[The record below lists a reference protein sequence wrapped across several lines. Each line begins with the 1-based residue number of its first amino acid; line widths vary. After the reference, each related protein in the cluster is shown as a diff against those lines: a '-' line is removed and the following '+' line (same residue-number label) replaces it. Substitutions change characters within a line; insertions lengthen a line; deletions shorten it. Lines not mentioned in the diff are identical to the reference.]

1 VCFQKKMPGILDL
14 DVMLERLKVETN
26 MQRKKVIERSI
37 MILLRERYSELQRQ
51 SERLTQEYEKL
62 CEKQALL
69 TELMKNNLVD
79 ENNIQNT

>member
-1 VCFQKKMPGILDL
+1 MPGILDL

-69 TELMKNNLVD
+69 TELMKNNLED

>member
-1 VCFQKKMPGILDL
+1 MPGILDL

-51 SERLTQEYEKL
+51 SERLSQEYEKL

-69 TELMKNNLVD
+69 TELMKNNLED

>member
-1 VCFQKKMPGILDL
+1 MPGILDL